1 VCCKICSEL
10 SHLVLWPKF
19 QVAAF
24 QEVMAMGSPA
34 GTFGR
39 CPVVSLPC
47 FQNFFF
53 SPLFACCI
61 YPSLPPPRIAAV
73 LSTNRSW
80 ARASFLQAP
89 QTARSSWT
97 SKFTPGSPEKVVPVI
112 SCSKNGPGLANG
124 GLQFRDN
131 FLAPFS
137 SGTPL
142 PRAQAGVHFLCEC
155 AIFHWPDRQTWLVG
169 LQRPPQIPKSHPISN
184 LQCRCNRSSPVRQS
198 TQSTEPSSS

>member
-1 VCCKICSEL
+1 MLQNMQRTVSSCSLAQISSCSISGGHGDGITCGHLWAL
-10 SHLVLWPKF
+10 SSRFPSMFPKF
-19 QVAAF
+19 LLF
-24 QEVMAMGSPA
+24 
-34 GTFGR
+34 
-39 CPVVSLPC
+39 
-47 FQNFFF
+47 
-53 SPLFACCI
+53 PLFACCI

-80 ARASFLQAP
+80 VRASFLQAP

-155 AIFHWPDRQTWLVG
+155 AIFHWPDRQTWFVG

-184 LQCRCNRSSPVRQS
+184 LQCRCNRSSPVRPS